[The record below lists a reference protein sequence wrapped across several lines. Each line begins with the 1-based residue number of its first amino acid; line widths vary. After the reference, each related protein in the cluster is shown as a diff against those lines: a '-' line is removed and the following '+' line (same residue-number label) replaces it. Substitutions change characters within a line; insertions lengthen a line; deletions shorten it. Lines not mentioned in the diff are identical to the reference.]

1 MKDSNKIY
9 KNKMSMFDLLK
20 GIAIF
25 IVVFWHTYD
34 YWNGNPALIG
44 IQIPLNLIWL
54 GLCRLFSWRAG
65 YWYKPKPVA
74 GYIEKSDKCLMKPYA
89 FVGLWQRDAVP
100 SLLYQISFP
109 EIRIWWSKGHC
120 TWIYHWQL
128 QRVYN

>member
-20 GIAIF
+20 GFAIF

-54 GLCRLFSWRAG
+54 GLMPSFLMEQGALHLDLSLAAPTCIQLRAESFVIWVRHG
-65 YWYKPKPVA
+65 F
-74 GYIEKSDKCLMKPYA
+74 CLL
-89 FVGLWQRDAVP
+89 FVGHA
-100 SLLYQISFP
+100 
-109 EIRIWWSKGHC
+109 
-120 TWIYHWQL
+120 
-128 QRVYN
+128 

>member
-1 MKDSNKIY
+1 
-9 KNKMSMFDLLK
+9 MFDLLK
-20 GIAIF
+20 GFAIF

-54 GLCRLFSWRAG
+54 GLMPSFLMAGG

-74 GYIEKSDKCLMKPYA
+74 GYTKNQISALMKPYA
-89 FVGLWQRDAVP
+89 FVGIMAAGCCAVINYIRYH
-100 SLLYQISFP
+100 SLS
-109 EIRIWWSKGHC
+109 IWWSKGHC